1 MKQRLWVIGS
11 LLDMGDGHG
20 KVTLKLKSLFSVVT
34 TLLSFMTVASFCI
47 AAPTASAPAKPS
59 ASSPAAPAPSA
70 GGVTLNITFPSA
82 GNYYVRIP
90 GQPPYHF
97 MDQTATINLSAK
109 PKIVYVDDAQTGNV
123 AELPFP
129 ANGMLVLHATDFSYI
144 RKVIINVTYSGQPVA
159 AALVSLTAANYSKQ
173 VDMTP
178 TDQGNVSFEDVPA
191 GKAVLTITYGQNL
204 SDRKD
209 LMISTDHP
217 AGPVTIP
224 AALSNKTDTISTPT
238 AASTPTA
245 SAAPAGNAPQT
256 SPNSSSGPKPLPKPT
271 GGNPAGQLINLLVG
285 VVLVGGVVYLLYR
298 WSKSG
303 GMGDYLKKLGIDSH
317 PTAPAGGAGTL
328 ISTPPPPVTDPSLC
342 PFCGQKKDAMG
353 NCACTL
359 SGGVTSPA
367 PAIGSQPRLV
377 ASGGLYSGNIYPLS
391 GSQVSIGR
399 EATNTVSLSN
409 DNTVSRRHA
418 SIEQSGGSYVIR
430 DEGSSNGV
438 YVNGVKISGMQPIH
452 SGDEIQIGNTRFR
465 FEA

>member
-1 MKQRLWVIGS
+1 MKLRLGVRDSRVKKGVGHETTSLKIRS
-11 LLDMGDGHG
+11 LL
-20 KVTLKLKSLFSVVT
+20 LIVT
-34 TLLSFMTVASFCI
+34 TLLCLLTAASYCF
-47 AAPTASAPAKPS
+47 AAPTTAAPAKPA
-59 ASSPAAPAPSA
+59 ASSPAAPSSSA
-70 GGVTLNITFPSA
+70 SGVTLNITFPSA
-82 GNYYVRIP
+82 GDYYVRIH

-97 MDQTATINLSAK
+97 MDQTATLNLPSK
-109 PKIVYVDDAQTGNV
+109 PKTIYVDDAQTGNV

-129 ANGMLVLHATDFSYI
+129 ANGMLVLHATDFSYV
-144 RKVIINVTYSGQPVA
+144 RKVIINVTYAGLPVK

-178 TDQGNVSFEDVPA
+178 TDQGSVSFEDVPA

-204 SDRKD
+204 SDHQD

-217 AGPVTIP
+217 AGPVTIS
-224 AALSNKTDTISTPT
+224 AALSNKTDTLSAPPATSTTT
-238 AASTPTA
+238 APS
-245 SAAPAGNAPQT
+245 SNAPQT
-256 SPNSSSGPKPLPKPT
+256 SPKPSAGPQPLPKPI
-271 GGNPAGQLINLLVG
+271 GANPAGQLINLLVG
-285 VVLVGGVVYLLYR
+285 VVIVGGAVYLLYR

-328 ISTPPPPVTDPSLC
+328 NNTPSPPVTDPSLC

-353 NCACTL
+353 NCACTI

-367 PAIGSQPRLV
+367 PAMGSQPRLV
-377 ASGGLYSGNIYPLS
+377 ASGGVYSGNIYPLG
-391 GSQVSIGR
+391 GSLVSIGR
-399 EATNTVSLSN
+399 EATNTVVLSN

-418 SIEQSGGSYVIR
+418 SIEHSGGNYVIR

-438 YVNGVKISGMQPIH
+438 FVNGVKISGMQPIR

>member
-1 MKQRLWVIGS
+1 MKQRLGVIGC
-11 LLDMGDGHG
+11 LLEMGEGHG
-20 KVTLKLKSLFSVVT
+20 SISLIIKRLFSVVT
-34 TLLSFMTVASFCI
+34 TLLCFMTLAPFCF

-59 ASSPAAPAPSA
+59 ASSPAASSPSA
-70 GGVTLNITFPSA
+70 SGVTLNITFPAA
-82 GNYYVRIP
+82 GDYYVRIH

-97 MDQTATINLSAK
+97 MDQTATLNLPSK
-109 PKIVYVDDAQTGNV
+109 PKTIYVDDAQTGNV
-123 AELPFP
+123 AESPFP
-129 ANGMLVLHATDFSYI
+129 ANGMLVLHTTDFSYV
-144 RKVIINVTYSGQPVA
+144 RKVIVNVTYSGQPVT

-178 TDQGNVSFEDVPA
+178 TDQGNVSFDDVPA

-224 AALSNKTDTISTPT
+224 AALSNKTDTISAQS
-238 AASTPTA
+238 AASTP
-245 SAAPAGNAPQT
+245 AAPAGNAPQT
-256 SPNSSSGPKPLPKPT
+256 APKPVAGPQPLPKPT

-285 VVLVGGVVYLLYR
+285 VVLVGGAVYLLYR

-303 GMGDYLKKLGIDSH
+303 GMGDYLKKLGVDSH

-328 ISTPPPPVTDPSLC
+328 NNAPPPPVTDPSLC
-342 PFCGQKKDAMG
+342 SFCGQKKDAMG

-367 PAIGSQPRLV
+367 PAMGNQPRLV

-399 EATNTVSLSN
+399 DATNAVPLSN

-418 SIEQSGGSYVIR
+418 TIEQSGGSYVIR

-438 YVNGVKISGMQPIH
+438 YVNGVKISGMQPLH